1 MTSTKLPLE
10 TIVKLEGL
18 FHSDKFKDP
27 DVFGYLGKNLEQWLG
42 ALLSEL
48 AVGNSPVFA
57 GAGGKSAPRIHASA
71 VVEGAVYVS
80 EGAVIEP
87 GAYVQGPCFIGPGA
101 EIRHCAY
108 VRGNVYVG
116 AKAVVGHTSEVK
128 GSVLLDEAKAAHFAY
143 VGDSFLGRHV
153 NLGAGT
159 KLANLKLKGDEVR
172 FRHPSTGLPV
182 TSGLRKFGALMGDHA
197 QTGCNSVLSPGT
209 IMMPGATIMPCEH
222 GHGVIKAR

>member
-1 MTSTKLPLE
+1 MTIIKLPLE

-18 FHSDKFKDP
+18 FHSDKFKNP
-27 DVFGYLGKNLEQWLG
+27 DAFAYLGKNLEQWLKT
-42 ALLSEL
+42 LLAEL
-48 AVGNSPVFA
+48 GVNGSPVVA
-57 GAGGKSAPRIHASA
+57 GAGSKSAPRIHTSA
-71 VVEGAVYVS
+71 VLDGDVYVAEGALV
-80 EGAVIEP
+80 EP
-87 GAYVQGPCFIGPGA
+87 GAYIQGPCFVGPGA

-143 VGDSFLGRHV
+143 VGDSILGRHV

-172 FRHPSTGLPV
+172 FRHPITGVPV
-182 TSGLRKFGALMGDHA
+182 ASGLRKFGALMGDHA

-222 GHGVIKAR
+222 GHGVIKAK